1 MLCAISAIAAAF
13 CSRFMRLV
21 RRASR
26 AELAPAVWGSAVCAD
41 ASGRGGRLR
50 IRSCAG
56 RVDLD
61 AGTHG
66 RGQGDRLDVAAL
78 GPPRLRADDLLDQRV
93 VVAEQLRV
101 VEARLADRQ
110 VDVGGAVGAVLDLAG
125 LGLLDGLGDVQ
136 RHRADARVGHLALG
150 AEDAPEPADD
160 RHQVRRRDGDV
171 EVGEAALDALGEVLG
186 ADDVRARVLGLLDL
200 VALGED
206 GDRDVATEAVGQRD
220 GAAQLLVGVADV
232 QPGPDVDLDGLVEL
246 RALGLLDEGDRL
258 GGRVL
263 ALAVDLAPGVEELLA
278 VTRHYRATSTPI
290 ERAVPAMI
298 FIAWSTSCALR
309 SLSFFS
315 AIARS
320 WSWLIL
326 PTFSR
331 CGSPE
336 PFSIPIAWRMSTAAG
351 GVLVMK
357 VNERSSKTVM
367 TTGIVVPRSPCV
379 WALNALTN
387 SMMLMPCWPRAGPT
401 GGAGEAWPPGA
412 WSLIVVNTFLAMRSS
427 SPGRTRPPPASRAR
441 RWRPG
446 P

>member
-1 MLCAISAIAAAF
+1 MLWAISATAAAF
-13 CSRFMRLV
+13 CSRFIRLL
-21 RRASR
+21 RGAYAPQGR
-26 AELAPAVWGSAVCAD
+26 PAVSGSWSRLRV
-41 ASGRGGRLR
+41 GRGRRLR
-50 IRSCAG
+50 VRSCAG

-61 AGTHG
+61 ARAHG
-66 RGQGDRLDVAAL
+66 GGQRERLDGAAL
-78 GPPRLRADDLLDQRV
+78 RARRLGADDLVEQRQV
-93 VVAEQLRV
+93 VLQQRLVL
-101 VEARLADRQ
+101 EARLADRQ
-110 VDVGGAVGAVLDLAG
+110 VHVGRAVGAVLDLAG
-125 LGLLDGLGDVQ
+125 LGLLHRLGDVH
-136 RHRADARVGHLALG
+136 RHRADARVRHLALR
-150 AEDAPEPADD
+150 AEDAPEPAHD
-160 RHQVRRRDGDV
+160 RHQVRRRDRDV
-171 EVGEAALDALGEVLG
+171 EVGEAALDALREVLG
-186 ADDVRARVLGLLDL
+186 ADDVRARLLGLLGL

-320 WSWLIL
+320 WSWVIF

-331 CGSPE
+331 CASPE
-336 PFSIPIAWRMSTAAG
+336 PFSMPIAWRISTAAG

-367 TTGIVVPRSPCV
+367 TT
-379 WALNALTN
+379 
-387 SMMLMPCWPRAGPT
+387 
-401 GGAGEAWPPGA
+401 
-412 WSLIVVNTFLAMRSS
+412 
-427 SPGRTRPPPASRAR
+427 
-441 RWRPG
+441 
-446 P
+446 